1 MSSCAL
7 TEIRGLWPAGREGQ
21 TGSSKAVAWARFKV
35 PGLFLFIAQAQ
46 KLSEKLQRPPGPA
59 AALGFGWNKRGADH
73 RLQRDTARGRSGG
86 SPAWGLGLEVSA
98 EHLGGLQ
105 DPMEVSEAS
114 PHCSHFLTT
123 CASLLLEGRGSGP
136 ASFIW
141 VASCQNHKRPISS
154 ARAFVSRRGCS
165 SSREKPLFLQRI
177 FRSAAG
183 FWRPSRLSSPAL
195 FVPPCFP
202 GHKQQMVLFTLEI
215 RLCFSQ
221 SHRCPLAA
229 SGTV

>member
-1 MSSCAL
+1 MGSLQSPRPVFIYSPSS
-7 TEIRGLWPAGREGQ
+7 EIVRKTSEASRP
-21 TGSSKAVAWARFKV
+21 SS
-35 PGLFLFIAQAQ
+35 
-46 KLSEKLQRPPGPA
+46 
-59 AALGFGWNKRGADH
+59 GFGFWLEQERGRPQATEGH
-73 RLQRDTARGRSGG
+73 CKGTQWRVTGLGPRSGG
-86 SPAWGLGLEVSA
+86 LRGAS
-98 EHLGGLQ
+98 GGTARSDGSFRSLATLLPLP
-105 DPMEVSEAS
+105 DDCAS
-114 PHCSHFLTT
+114 P
-123 CASLLLEGRGSGP
+123 LLEGRGSGP

-154 ARAFVSRRGCS
+154 ARAFVFGRGCG

-195 FVPPCFP
+195 FVLPCFP

>member
-1 MSSCAL
+1 MGHQQGLGPGSEGL
-7 TEIRGLWPAGREGQ
+7 RGAPGELEGQ
-21 TGSSKAVAWARFKV
+21 
-35 PGLFLFIAQAQ
+35 
-46 KLSEKLQRPPGPA
+46 
-59 AALGFGWNKRGADH
+59 
-73 RLQRDTARGRSGG
+73 
-86 SPAWGLGLEVSA
+86 LEL
-98 EHLGGLQ
+98 E
-105 DPMEVSEAS
+105 EAS
-114 PHCSHFLTT
+114 PRGSHFPT
-123 CASLLLEGRGSGP
+123 SSVSPLLRGRGSGQ

-141 VASCQNHKRPISS
+141 LASRQNHKRPISS

-183 FWRPSRLSSPAL
+183 FWRPSRLSSPVLSAL
-195 FVPPCFP
+195 PCFP